1 MFTISILLLTLLLN
15 GYIEYRKNSFAL
27 MDFKEFL
34 YKKMNTSL
42 YGEWESNFS
51 SDISLFSHH
60 KGNAQLSIIGDQE
73 EFMKSLFVK
82 GIDK

>member
-1 MFTISILLLTLLLN
+1 
-15 GYIEYRKNSFAL
+15 

-51 SDISLFSHH
+51 SDISLFSHQ

-82 GIDK
+82 GIDKLNVSIKDKKLIATNGVNLIFENG